1 MYSVVVQAGGKSTRM
16 GKDKSLLTLRGKP
29 LIQIVIDKVT
39 SLGDELIITSNEP
52 LKYAGF
58 SARVVSD
65 EFTEVGALAGIHAG
79 LKASKNELV
88 VVVATDMPFVSV
100 GLFNHMKS
108 LITLEVDV
116 VIPFSEKGYEPFHA
130 IYRKA
135 SCLPAIES
143 AIRENKRR
151 IISWFDAVN
160 VATVEKNE
168 IEVFDPKGL
177 AFFNVNTPEDLHF
190 AEQAFSTNK

>member
-1 MYSVVVQAGGKSTRM
+1 
-16 GKDKSLLTLRGKP
+16 
-29 LIQIVIDKVT
+29 
-39 SLGDELIITSNEP
+39 
-52 LKYAGF
+52 
-58 SARVVSD
+58 
-65 EFTEVGALAGIHAG
+65 
-79 LKASKNELV
+79 